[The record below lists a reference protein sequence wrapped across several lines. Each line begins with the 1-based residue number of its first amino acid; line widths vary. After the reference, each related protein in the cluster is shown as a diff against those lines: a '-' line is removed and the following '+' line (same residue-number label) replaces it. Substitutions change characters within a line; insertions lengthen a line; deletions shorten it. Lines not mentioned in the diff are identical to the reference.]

1 MFVETFCFHCL
12 VGRKSFVS
20 SHTARYNVTDLKII
34 FSGVN
39 LDIGHY
45 NALLRV
51 YLENDYDFT
60 PSDILADLE
69 KRGLEPNRVTYQRL
83 ITRYCQKGDIT
94 GAMRI
99 LEFMREKEMP
109 VNVTVFNAL
118 ILGHSQAK

>member
-1 MFVETFCFHCL
+1 MYHLYVLGKHFYTRSLLFVYIL
-12 VGRKSFVS
+12 DYV
-20 SHTARYNVTDLKII
+20 VTYLLFI
-34 FSGVN
+34 FLGVN
-39 LDIGHY
+39 LDISHY

-51 YLENDYDFT
+51 YLENEYDFT

-118 ILGHSQAK
+118 IMGHSQSK

>member
-1 MFVETFCFHCL
+1 M
-12 VGRKSFVS
+12 
-20 SHTARYNVTDLKII
+20 
-34 FSGVN
+34 
-39 LDIGHY
+39 DISHY

-51 YLENDYDFT
+51 YLENEYDFT

-118 ILGHSQAK
+118 ILGHSQLK